1 MALLITTLA
10 ITIVANLFWQQQVQV
25 RVIENQRL
33 QLQKKWILRG
43 ALDWASL
50 ILREDAK
57 YSSVDTLEEPWAVPL
72 AETHLDQYVENG
84 QTDSDVAD
92 TTLSGNITD
101 AQGRFNLKNLCPN
114 GTIDPVAVAAFA
126 SLLTLL
132 HIDPALAPATAYQL
146 KLAATS
152 LPLPPHQPLAAAVAS
167 SVQNA
172 APIIAT
178 TNSGPQNMGYTQ
190 IEDLLTVPGLT
201 PALLEQIRPYVIF
214 LPRSTTLNINTAP
227 AEVIS
232 AIVGISLDSANAL
245 VTSRKAAIF
254 NNLADVSKR
263 LPNNTFNAA
272 NLSVTSNYF
281 LIDGKVHMNR
291 ARLDMQ
297 ALIERNGATT
307 QLLWIREF

>member
-25 RVIENQRL
+25 RAIDNQRL

-57 YSSVDTLEEPWAVPL
+57 HSSVDTLDEPWAVPL

-84 QTDSDVAD
+84 QSDSDAAD

-146 KLAATS
+146 KLAGAS
-152 LPLPPHQPLAAAVAS
+152 MPLLPHQPLGAAAAS

-172 APIIAT
+172 VIAT

-201 PALLEQIRPYVIF
+201 AALLEQLRPYVIF

-232 AIVGISLDSANAL
+232 AIVGISLDSANVL
-245 VTSRKAAIF
+245 VTSRKAASF

-281 LIDGKVHMNR
+281 LIDGQVHMNR

>member
-57 YSSVDTLEEPWAVPL
+57 HSSVDTLDEPWAVPL

-84 QTDSDVAD
+84 QSDSDAAD

-146 KLAATS
+146 KLAGAS
-152 LPLPPHQPLAAAVAS
+152 MPLLPHQPLGAAAAS

-172 APIIAT
+172 VIAT

-201 PALLEQIRPYVIF
+201 AALLEQLRPYVIF

-232 AIVGISLDSANAL
+232 AIVGISLDSANVL
-245 VTSRKAAIF
+245 VTSRKAASF

-281 LIDGKVHMNR
+281 LIDGQVHMNR